1 MTLYEVTLMTG
12 RVQVHQELVPITRH
26 LKDRMQT
33 NPDSSMYFV
42 APVIHP
48 DADQYVR
55 FLEFE
60 DKLAITN
67 LTIEEFAAA

>member
-1 MTLYEVTLMTG
+1 
-12 RVQVHQELVPITRH
+12 
-26 LKDRMQT
+26 MQT